1 MKFLSLIM
9 WVSQFGLS
17 LVFPTLALLGLG
29 FWLHNRFDVG
39 VWVVLLCGV
48 LGLLTSVSTAKS
60 CWRAMQK
67 EAFGDNSKDEP
78 PVAFNSH
85 R

>member
-39 VWVVLLCGV
+39 VWIVLLCGV
-48 LGLLTSVSTAKS
+48 IGFLTSVSTAKS

-67 EAFGDNSKDEP
+67 EAFGDNGKDEP
-78 PVAFNSH
+78 PVAFNNH
-85 R
+85 T

>member
-29 FWLHNRFDVG
+29 FWLSSRFGIGAWIVI
-39 VWVVLLCGV
+39 LCGV
-48 LGLLTSVSTAKS
+48 IGFLTSVSTAKS

-67 EAFGDNSKDEP
+67 EAFGDKSKDEP
-78 PVAFNSH
+78 PVAFNDH
-85 R
+85 T

>member
-67 EAFGDNSKDEP
+67 EAFGADSKDEP

-85 R
+85 S

>member
-1 MKFLSLIM
+1 MKFLTLIL

-17 LVFPTLALLGLG
+17 LVFPTLSLLWLG
-29 FWLHNRFDVG
+29 FWLHNRFGLG
-39 VWVVLLCGV
+39 VWIVLLCGV
-48 LGLLTSVSTAKS
+48 IGFLTSVSTAKS

-67 EAFGDNSKDEP
+67 EAFGDSGKDEP

-85 R
+85 S

>member
-1 MKFLSLIM
+1 MKFISLIV
-9 WVSQFGLS
+9 WVTQFGVS
-17 LVFPTLALLGLG
+17 LVFPTLAFTWLG
-29 FWLHNRFDVG
+29 FWLHNKFGLGAWIVI
-39 VWVVLLCGV
+39 LLGV

-67 EAFGDNSKDEP
+67 EAFGNDDKDEP

-85 R
+85 S

>member
-17 LVFPTLALLGLG
+17 LVFPTLAMLWLG
-29 FWLHNRFDVG
+29 FWLHNRFSLG
-39 VWVVLLCGV
+39 VWIVLLCGV
-48 LGLLTSVSTAKS
+48 VGFLTSVSTARS

-67 EAFGDNSKDEP
+67 EAFGGSGKEEP
-78 PVAFNSH
+78 PVAFNNHS
-85 R
+85 